1 MFVMVPMP
9 PHAVAAMAAPR
20 ERDQEH
26 DEQYGEERKEE
37 MMRVRT
43 NRIGRNGIKMRR
55 SEQPDDRGND
65 QRKHRH
71 AGQQMKPMMQAPMT
85 SPLTLLVTV
94 GRWRVGALVDGK
106 FFADA

>member
-1 MFVMVPMP
+1 MFVMMPMM

-37 MMRVRT
+37 MMRGRT

-55 SEQPDDRGND
+55 SEQPDARGND
-65 QRKHRH
+65 QCKHRH
-71 AGQQMKPMMQAPMT
+71 AGQQMKPIMQAPMT
-85 SPLTLLVTV
+85 PPSAVLASV
-94 GRWRVGALVDGK
+94 GRCRIGGLLDRQ
-106 FFADA
+106 